1 MNMLRDDTG
10 GRRDAMALAI
20 LVCATMV
27 AAPALPAQQS
37 ELPLDRLT
45 PGDVRAL
52 VDSSI
57 ANASVYRDS
66 LLAVRG
72 RRTVRN
78 TLRLYDEMSIA
89 FNAGQIV
96 GLLTNVHPDS
106 AVRAAAAEGVRRRS
120 AFSTA
125 LRLDPRLY
133 RALLAVDTS
142 QADAETRYYIARV
155 LAQYRHDGVDRDSA
169 TRARIAA
176 LQDETVRLGQRFNS
190 ILAADTTS
198 VLLADTTLLAG
209 LPGDWLKTQRRGRAG
224 EVIVSPEDMRF
235 VLQNAEDAG
244 VRRQVM
250 LRLQNRGAPR
260 NHFVL
265 DTLLR
270 VRAQLATLL
279 GYPSYAAYQFENHM
293 AESPERVWRF
303 LDDLMRTTEP
313 AVQRDVARAESLL
326 GRPPQAGD
334 FQFLVYHLRGRATTR
349 PNALR
354 PYFPYE
360 RVRDALLHI
369 ADTLFGLHFT
379 PAPDLPVWHPDV
391 EAYRVAEGGTVV
403 GIAYLDVHRRPGK
416 PVSSSTAQIRLGV
429 RGRVLPRTALLLS
442 LPQPRPGEPVLLGS
456 EDVAALF
463 HEFGHVL
470 ENLVTVRRWFGT
482 SGLPAEFDFRE
493 VPSIVFERSGRDPAV
508 LRTFARHYRTG
519 EPLPDSL
526 LAALQ
531 QPDETRTGLGVR
543 ASLARARI
551 SLALHE
557 RPSPT
562 TDIDSIVQAQI
573 VASNR
578 LGRGTG
584 ESHPEASFT
593 HLVGYEAA
601 YYTYLW
607 SAVIAEDVLS
617 QFKSGLMDPVTARA
631 YRRAVLDPG
640 RSRPAGASI
649 AQFLGRPFRLDA
661 WAATLGAK

>member
-1 MNMLRDDTG
+1 MNAQRTML
-10 GRRDAMALAI
+10 
-20 LVCATMV
+20 LVLLCGVVFAV
-27 AAPALPAQQS
+27 DRAGAQVR

-52 VDSSI
+52 DSSI
-57 ANASVYRDS
+57 AKASVYRDS

-96 GLLTNVHPDS
+96 ALLTNVHPDS

-120 AFSTA
+120 AFFTE

-133 RALLAVDTS
+133 RALVAVDTAH
-142 QADAETRYYIARV
+142 ADAETRFYIARL
-155 LAQYRHDGVDRDSA
+155 LALYRHDGVDRDSS

-176 LQDETVRLGQRFNS
+176 LRDEAVQLEQRFNS
-190 ILAADTTS
+190 ILAADTAP
-198 VLLADTTLLAG
+198 VLLADTAALGG
-209 LPGDWLKTQRRGRAG
+209 LPGDWLKAQRRGPAG
-224 EVIVSPEDMRF
+224 EIVVSPEDMRF
-235 VLQNAEDAG
+235 VLQNADDAG

-250 LRLQNRGAPR
+250 VRLQNRGAPG
-260 NHFVL
+260 NHFVV

-270 VRAQLATLL
+270 VRSQIATLL
-279 GYPSYAAYQFENHM
+279 GYPSYAAYQLETHM
-293 AESPERVWRF
+293 AESPERVGRF
-303 LDDLMRTTEP
+303 LDDLQRISEP

-326 GRPPQAGD
+326 GRPPLAGD
-334 FQFLVYHLRGRATTR
+334 FQFLAAHLRGRAITR

-369 ADTLFGLHFT
+369 ADTLFGVQFT
-379 PAPDLPVWHPDV
+379 AAPDIPVWHPDV
-391 EAYRVAEGGTVV
+391 EAYRVAEGGTRV
-403 GIAYLDVHRRPGK
+403 GIAYLDVHRRPGT
-416 PVSSSTAQIRLGV
+416 PVSSSTASIRLGV
-429 RGRVLPRTALLLS
+429 RGRVLPRSALLLS
-442 LPQPRPGEPVLLGS
+442 LPQQRPGAPVLLGS

-463 HEFGHVL
+463 HEFGHLL
-470 ENLVTVRRWFGT
+470 ENMVTVRPWFGT

-493 VPSIVFERSGRDPAV
+493 VPSIVFERWGRDRAV
-508 LRTFARHYRTG
+508 LRTFARHYQTG

-526 LAALQ
+526 VGALQ
-531 QPDETRTGLGVR
+531 QPDEGSSVLGMRGL
-543 ASLARARI
+543 LARARV
-551 SLALHE
+551 SLALHD
-557 RPSPT
+557 RPVSAGN
-562 TDIDSIVQAQI
+562 IDSLVQAQF
-573 VASNR
+573 VASLP
-578 LGRGTG
+578 LGQLTG
-584 ESHPEASFT
+584 DSHPEASFT

-601 YYTYLW
+601 FYTYLW

-649 AQFLGRPFRLDA
+649 EQFLGRPFRLDA
-661 WAATLGAK
+661 WAAKLGAK

>member
-1 MNMLRDDTG
+1 MNAQRT
-10 GRRDAMALAI
+10 I
-20 LVCATMV
+20 LSVLLCGATFAV
-27 AAPALPAQQS
+27 DRAAAQVR

-45 PGDVRAL
+45 PGDVRTR

-57 ANASVYRDS
+57 AQASVYRDS
-66 LLAVRG
+66 LLAMRG

-89 FNAGQIV
+89 FNTGQIV
-96 GLLTNVHPDS
+96 ALLTNVHPDS

-120 AFSTA
+120 AFFTA

-155 LAQYRHDGVDRDSA
+155 LALYRHDGVDRDSS

-176 LQDETVRLGQRFNS
+176 LRDEAVRLEQGFNS
-190 ILAADTTS
+190 ILAADTAP
-198 VLLADTTLLAG
+198 VLLADTTVLGG
-209 LPGDWLKTQRRGRAG
+209 LPGDWRRAQRRG
-224 EVIVSPEDMRF
+224 P
-235 VLQNAEDAG
+235 
-244 VRRQVM
+244 
-250 LRLQNRGAPR
+250 
-260 NHFVL
+260 
-265 DTLLR
+265 
-270 VRAQLATLL
+270 
-279 GYPSYAAYQFENHM
+279 
-293 AESPERVWRF
+293 
-303 LDDLMRTTEP
+303 
-313 AVQRDVARAESLL
+313 
-326 GRPPQAGD
+326 AGD
-334 FQFLVYHLRGRATTR
+334 FQFLVYHLRGRAIAR

-360 RVRDALLHI
+360 RVRDALFHI
-369 ADTLFGLHFT
+369 ADTLFGLQFT
-379 PAPDLPVWHPDV
+379 AAHDIPVWHPDV
-391 EAYRVAEGGTVV
+391 EAYRVAEGATPV

-416 PVSSSTAQIRLGV
+416 PLSNSTASVRLGV

-456 EDVAALF
+456 QDVALLF

-470 ENLVTVRRWFGT
+470 ENLVTVRPWFGT

-493 VPSIVFERSGRDPAV
+493 VPSIVFEGWGRDPAV

-526 LAALQ
+526 VAALQ

-543 ASLARARI
+543 GLLARARM

-557 RPSPT
+557 RPAATS
-562 TDIDSIVQAQI
+562 DIDSIVLAQFA
-573 VASNR
+573 ASAR
-578 LGRGTG
+578 LGQLTG

-607 SAVIAEDVLS
+607 SAVIAEDMLG

-649 AQFLGRPFRLDA
+649 EQFLGRPFRLDA

>member
-1 MNMLRDDTG
+1 MLSRPGGNMNMLRDDTG

-209 LPGDWLKTQRRGRAG
+209 LPG
-224 EVIVSPEDMRF
+224 
-235 VLQNAEDAG
+235 
-244 VRRQVM
+244 
-250 LRLQNRGAPR
+250 
-260 NHFVL
+260 
-265 DTLLR
+265 
-270 VRAQLATLL
+270 
-279 GYPSYAAYQFENHM
+279 
-293 AESPERVWRF
+293 
-303 LDDLMRTTEP
+303 
-313 AVQRDVARAESLL
+313 
-326 GRPPQAGD
+326 
-334 FQFLVYHLRGRATTR
+334 
-349 PNALR
+349 
-354 PYFPYE
+354 
-360 RVRDALLHI
+360 
-369 ADTLFGLHFT
+369 
-379 PAPDLPVWHPDV
+379 
-391 EAYRVAEGGTVV
+391 
-403 GIAYLDVHRRPGK
+403 
-416 PVSSSTAQIRLGV
+416 
-429 RGRVLPRTALLLS
+429 
-442 LPQPRPGEPVLLGS
+442 
-456 EDVAALF
+456 
-463 HEFGHVL
+463 
-470 ENLVTVRRWFGT
+470 
-482 SGLPAEFDFRE
+482 
-493 VPSIVFERSGRDPAV
+493 
-508 LRTFARHYRTG
+508 
-519 EPLPDSL
+519 
-526 LAALQ
+526 
-531 QPDETRTGLGVR
+531 
-543 ASLARARI
+543 
-551 SLALHE
+551 
-557 RPSPT
+557 
-562 TDIDSIVQAQI
+562 
-573 VASNR
+573 
-578 LGRGTG
+578 
-584 ESHPEASFT
+584 
-593 HLVGYEAA
+593 
-601 YYTYLW
+601 
-607 SAVIAEDVLS
+607 
-617 QFKSGLMDPVTARA
+617 
-631 YRRAVLDPG
+631 
-640 RSRPAGASI
+640 
-649 AQFLGRPFRLDA
+649 
-661 WAATLGAK
+661 

>member
-1 MNMLRDDTG
+1 MNAQRIIGSVL
-10 GRRDAMALAI
+10 LCSAI
-20 LVCATMV
+20 IAVD
-27 AAPALPAQQS
+27 PAGAQVR

-57 ANASVYRDS
+57 AKASVYRDS

-72 RRTVRN
+72 QRTVRN

-96 GLLTNVHPDS
+96 ALLTNVHPDS

-120 AFSTA
+120 AFFTD

-133 RALLAVDTS
+133 RALVAVDTS
-142 QADAETRYYIARV
+142 RADAETKYYIARV
-155 LAQYRHDGVDRDSA
+155 LALYRHDGVDRDSS

-176 LQDETVRLGQRFNS
+176 LRDETVRLGQRFNS
-190 ILAADTTS
+190 ILAADTAP
-198 VLLADTTLLAG
+198 VLLADTTALGG
-209 LPGDWLKTQRRGRAG
+209 LPGDWLKAQRRGPAG
-224 EVIVSPEDMRF
+224 EIAVTPEDMRF

-244 VRRQVM
+244 VRRQVI
-250 LRLQNRGAPR
+250 LRLQNRGAPG
-260 NHFVL
+260 NHFVV

-303 LDDLMRTTEP
+303 LDDLLRTTEP

-334 FQFLVYHLRGRATTR
+334 FQFLVYHLRGSPTAR

-354 PYFPYE
+354 PYFPYA
-360 RVRDALLHI
+360 RVRDALFHI
-369 ADTLFGLHFT
+369 ADTLFGLQFT
-379 PAPDLPVWHPDV
+379 AAPDIPVWHPDV
-391 EAYRVAEGGTVV
+391 EAYRLAEGGTPV

-416 PVSSSTAQIRLGV
+416 PVSSSTASIRLGV
-429 RGRVLPRTALLLS
+429 RGRVQPRTALLLS

-456 EDVAALF
+456 EDVALLF

-470 ENLVTVRRWFGT
+470 ENLVTVRPWFGT

-493 VPSIVFERSGRDPAV
+493 VPSLVFEHWGRDPAV

-526 LAALQ
+526 VAALR

-543 ASLARARI
+543 ALLARARI

-562 TDIDSIVQAQI
+562 SDIDSIVQAQI

-578 LGRGTG
+578 LGRVTG

-617 QFKSGLMDPVTARA
+617 QFKSGLMDPVTTRA

-649 AQFLGRPFRLDA
+649 EQFLGRPFGLDA